1 MSAAMRL
8 AGRPP
13 MRRRGSMVRWLARL
27 FTPAHYWPL
36 SRCTSSGMCRPTSDA
51 AEVSLVWRDDT
62 SSVRAVVPGLHEGC
76 RRTEAWSGRS
86 VEPWPVLPKQL
97 TQSVCLSNSTY
108 IMVARGFIHAVSNR
122 FVILEDVHN
131 AQALRCRTGGHFFR
145 REASGCPLPTTALC
159 RHSPG
164 AQVHYGQPQPGVL
177 PFQESRRICGPP
189 GPARRW
195 RQACATRQT

>member
-1 MSAAMRL
+1 MCL
-8 AGRPP
+8 AGRLA
-13 MRRRGSMVRWLARL
+13 MRRPCAEVRWPAGPSPLACC
-27 FTPAHYWPL
+27 WPP
-36 SRCTSSGMCRPTSDA
+36 SRCASSGRCQPASDA

-195 RQACATRQT
+195 RQTCATRQT

>member
-1 MSAAMRL
+1 MQPAEEGEPRKGYQSPPQSSDKPPDSAGRCEWLSAAMRL

-97 TQSVCLSNSTY
+97 TQSVCLSKIAHTSWW
-108 IMVARGFIHAVSNR
+108 
-122 FVILEDVHN
+122 
-131 AQALRCRTGGHFFR
+131 
-145 REASGCPLPTTALC
+145 REASSTP
-159 RHSPG
+159 
-164 AQVHYGQPQPGVL
+164 
-177 PFQESRRICGPP
+177 
-189 GPARRW
+189 
-195 RQACATRQT
+195 